1 MAHLSTFLA
10 PHCHNHSASA
20 CSHLVPGFLP
30 AINLP
35 AACNLV
41 SAAPTA
47 ASSAQLWGSSPA
59 TPAPTAASPCPAS
72 APTSSHLLL
81 LQLQLLPA
89 WLQRPP
95 PATCSN
101 CSFSLPGFSAR
112 LQPPVPLHQLRL
124 LLVLLLRPPPA
135 IRLLLQPQL
144 LLARRGSGHRRHPA
158 CRGPHA
164 FVHGHCPRLRSGHRR
179 HPARGHRFSARLQPP
194 VTAPIAVSP
203 CPAVVQLSG
212 LCCSIRGVFVRCLA
226 LLAQPLAV
234 PPMRNCAL
242 FSTCPL
248 LDYCFHPR

>member
-1 MAHLSTFLA
+1 MIHYRINGASLYLSRPPLSHPQCIRLQPLGTWI
-10 PHCHNHSASA
+10 PSCHQSSRRLQPRLC
-20 CSHLVPGFLP
+20 CSNCSVF
-30 AINLP
+30 
-35 AACNLV
+35 
-41 SAAPTA
+41 
-47 ASSAQLWGSSPA
+47 
-59 TPAPTAASPCPAS
+59 CPALGFV
-72 APTSSHLLL
+72 SSH
-81 LQLQLLPA
+81 PC
-89 WLQRPP
+89 
-95 PATCSN
+95 TN

-248 LDYCFHPR
+248 LDYCFNPR